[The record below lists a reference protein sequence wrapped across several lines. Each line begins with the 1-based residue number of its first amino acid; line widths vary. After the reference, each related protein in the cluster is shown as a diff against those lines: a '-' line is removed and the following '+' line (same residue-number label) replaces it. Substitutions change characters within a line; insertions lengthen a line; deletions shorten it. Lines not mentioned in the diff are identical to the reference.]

1 MRYCLIPADFSFIN
15 KKNKIMRIRKL
26 HILVITLFL
35 SITGFAQSKKSM
47 QWIGGPT
54 YVLNLGSFKILAD
67 PMLGP
72 KSKEAFR
79 IKVHPVTGEPNA
91 PIERFYDPAEFDQT
105 GIDLLL
111 ITHMHPDHID
121 PKAVEVLDKNL
132 KTITT
137 TTGVSTFQK
146 WGFLNVTGLEWKDTI
161 TLQKGK
167 ESLKIIALKSMH
179 AQEPLNTEL
188 GKGNGYIIEY
198 NSGKSIFRIYWT
210 GDTIWF
216 DEISSYSKYGKI
228 DLLIPNMGAPG
239 NGKRGLDALQVLK
252 IITALDPKKI
262 IPVHHTTFAHYSEPI
277 EVLETEI
284 AKTKYK
290 NRLQVLP
297 LGEIVKI

>member
-1 MRYCLIPADFSFIN
+1 M
-15 KKNKIMRIRKL
+15 KNRKL
-26 HILVITLFL
+26 NIITIVLLL
-35 SITGFAQSKKSM
+35 SMSISAQSKKSL

-54 YVLNLGSFKILAD
+54 YVLSLGSFKILAD

-79 IKVHPVTGEPNA
+79 IKIHPVTGEPNA
-91 PIERFYDPAEFDQT
+91 AIERFEDPAEFDKDN
-105 GIDLLL
+105 IDLLL
-111 ITHMHPDHID
+111 ISHMHPDHID

-146 WGFLNVTGLEWKDTI
+146 WGFSNVVGLEWKDTI
-161 TLQKGK
+161 TLEKGK
-167 ESLKIIALKSMH
+167 ETLKIIALKSMH

-198 NSGKSIFRIYWT
+198 RSGKALFRIYWT
-210 GDTIWF
+210 GDTVWF
-216 DEISSYSKYGKI
+216 DEISSYAQYGKI

-239 NGKRGLDALQVLK
+239 NGKRGLDASQAIK
-252 IITALDPKKI
+252 IIAALDPKKI

-277 EVLETEI
+277 DVLETEI
-284 AKTKYK
+284 LKTKYK
-290 NRLQVLP
+290 NGLKVLT

>member
-1 MRYCLIPADFSFIN
+1 
-15 KKNKIMRIRKL
+15 MRIRKL
-26 HILVITLFL
+26 NILIITLLL
-35 SITGFAQSKKSM
+35 SITGIAQSKKSM

-79 IKVHPVTGEPNA
+79 IKVHPITGEPNA
-91 PIERFYDPAEFDQT
+91 AIERFEDPAKFDKNN
-105 GIDLLL
+105 IDLLL
-111 ITHMHPDHID
+111 ISHMHPDHID
-121 PKAVEVLDKNL
+121 PTAVEVLDKKL

-161 TLQKGK
+161 TMQKAK

-179 AQEPLNTEL
+179 AEEPLNTEL

-198 NSGKSIFRIYWT
+198 RSGKTVFRIYWT
-210 GDTIWF
+210 GDTVWF
-216 DEISSYSKYGKI
+216 DEIASYAKYGKI
-228 DLLIPNMGAPG
+228 NLLIPNMGAPG
-239 NGKRGLDALQVLK
+239 QGKRGLDAKQALK
-252 IITALDPKKI
+252 IITALDPKKV

-277 EVLETEI
+277 EVLKTEI
-284 AKTKYK
+284 SKTKYK
-290 NRLQVLP
+290 KRLQVLP